1 MSSTPPRLTT
11 VPDSFSIESLLA
23 SRRPQSQRA
32 RPTLPP
38 QSSTLISALRLPRPD
53 LQEQLN
59 RPKVSPSQPPSHA
72 SPIFL
77 ASLRAMSDSPQ
88 PSSNSENSVTTTGR
102 EDEYEEEEDDEEEGE
117 IRECDGDEDEVVVD
131 DFVKSQTMEAE
142 GGVTTSTDARP
153 SEAGECV

>member
-1 MSSTPPRLTT
+1 
-11 VPDSFSIESLLA
+11 
-23 SRRPQSQRA
+23 
-32 RPTLPP
+32 
-38 QSSTLISALRLPRPD
+38 
-53 LQEQLN
+53 
-59 RPKVSPSQPPSHA
+59 
-72 SPIFL
+72 
-77 ASLRAMSDSPQ
+77 MSDSPQ

-153 SEAGECV
+153 SEAGECVWEEGKGEEHYKN